1 MDTET
6 AEAIDRV
13 GQRVDT
19 LEMSL
24 RGEIA
29 ALREDVRE
37 QFSAVHEQFSAV
49 HEQFSGVREQFAG
62 VREHL
67 ADNRRHAT
75 MQFESLGHDIRII
88 AEGVANLAVKVDR
101 LR

>member
-37 QFSAVHEQFSAV
+37 QFS
-49 HEQFSGVREQFAG
+49 GVREQFADVRQQLAD

-88 AEGVANLAVKVDR
+88 AEGVANLVANVDR

>member
-24 RGEIA
+24 RG
-29 ALREDVRE
+29 
-37 QFSAVHEQFSAV
+37 
-49 HEQFSGVREQFAG
+49 
-62 VREHL
+62 
-67 ADNRRHAT
+67 DNQRHAT

>member
-13 GQRVDT
+13 GQHVDT

-29 ALREDVRE
+29 ALREEVRE
-37 QFSAVHEQFSAV
+37 QFSD
-49 HEQFSGVREQFAG
+49 VRQQLAD

-75 MQFESLGHDIRII
+75 IQFESLGHDIRII
-88 AEGVANLAVKVDR
+88 AEGVASLAVKVDR

>member
-37 QFSAVHEQFSAV
+37 QFS
-49 HEQFSGVREQFAG
+49 GVREQFADVRQQLAD